1 MQISTD
7 FSTSTLVAIAV
18 TALSLT
24 CALTTFVLY
33 KTYSH
38 EIKRLVSQFYQSI
51 RHLFIPAYIERPG
64 GVFVPN
70 PRLYPVPER
79 TPTPYHYVA
88 DPFREWEGP
97 ITFPPLF
104 ESQSSTR
111 SSHISEQDV
120 GQEGG
125 HIVYEEYET
134 IPSIPDTI
142 LPQEGVDDL
151 TPRGTLT
158 SFLSSP
164 EFPIRE
170 PGIPIVIRS
179 NSETSDEYRP
189 HSPTNSE
196 YERADTPYPSRPTL
210 RRSLTPVPNIRRL
223 AAANR
228 AATAAEEFARLTAR
242 DNELAQLTVDND
254 ELERTIARDRTITQF
269 YQRAS
274 RPQLEEEPAAQSKQN
289 PTVSVL
295 SMSRSGSS
303 DTDSIAPSRSDKSSQ
318 ESLSLRGWRPEPT
331 PDITTPESR
340 ERDYMSIWRSRRA
353 LIPTDPTWTHSE
365 AGQAWMQADPAEQED
380 ILSYSADVQATDLF
394 NKLHPLY
401 PYQTPS
407 PYQSRFPKPA
417 PPRPSPLASHEPRRR
432 RRPASPQIHKQTQG
446 MYLGP
451 GRVQAGSGGAGAGP
465 SEKPSGGGEPVD
477 DDDDDDDKDKG
488 KKPAEPWKPGTGF
501 FKGDP
506 PPGLFSDPVAR
517 DQERWS
523 IPGAP
528 DRFDPSKDPPNPVG
542 AMADD
547 APWIGCK
554 PDLTR
559 KPNPFIGDSDDI
571 DRFIT
576 DCQVYFQVY
585 SAYMWL
591 DSYRVAFAAS
601 YFEGRAKDWWTMQL
615 ADLYSDSR
623 GKYRFPT
630 WYAFKQAVEK
640 KFSDPGVEEK
650 HKVDMYALRMT
661 GTMTAT
667 EYLQE
672 LEKLAKKAKLQ
683 HDTGDRGHMV
693 TALRQ
698 GVPASYTTIIANMGV
713 NIPVGYEQWGERI
726 ILMNEE
732 RQRKQ
737 AFDLMGKMYQPRPTP
752 PPKATPPYA
761 GASKG
766 SSGATT
772 SSADK
777 QTASGTTYGG
787 RGRPMDIDAIKSGNC
802 FRCGK
807 KGHISKN
814 CPQQSWNKGKQ
825 EVRASTTEPSSSK
838 IEEVKDDAG
847 K

>member
-1 MQISTD
+1 MSQTHSESGKAQSPSLPSLNPSPQQGPPSASRTSDKREDTSSMKSTKRSLRSRIPFFRKKGSTTSLPEEPSPPSSPAPSSPSESPEYLSSSGLTAKPVMSTD
-7 FSTSTLVAIAV
+7 PTLPPTPSMNVPTPHTPRDRSSVDPSPPSPTYDELLQQIALLQQRKNLRDSPRETTSSPNLPPTTTSWNEPSSVTAPSLSSTSAQVA
-18 TALSLT
+18 
-24 CALTTFVLY
+24 
-33 KTYSH
+33 H
-38 EIKRLVSQFYQSI
+38 NWRESQRPSI
-51 RHLFIPAYIERPG
+51 GSDRP
-64 GVFVPN
+64 P
-70 PRLYPVPER
+70 PEQR
-79 TPTPYHYVA
+79 PTP
-88 DPFREWEGP
+88 
-97 ITFPPLF
+97 
-104 ESQSSTR
+104 STR
-111 SSHISEQDV
+111 SK
-120 GQEGG
+120 
-125 HIVYEEYET
+125 
-134 IPSIPDTI
+134 
-142 LPQEGVDDL
+142 
-151 TPRGTLT
+151 
-158 SFLSSP
+158 
-164 EFPIRE
+164 
-170 PGIPIVIRS
+170 
-179 NSETSDEYRP
+179 
-189 HSPTNSE
+189 
-196 YERADTPYPSRPTL
+196 
-210 RRSLTPVPNIRRL
+210 
-223 AAANR
+223 
-228 AATAAEEFARLTAR
+228 
-242 DNELAQLTVDND
+242 
-254 ELERTIARDRTITQF
+254 
-269 YQRAS
+269 QRA
-274 RPQLEEEPAAQSKQN
+274 
-289 PTVSVL
+289 TISVL
-295 SMSRSGSS
+295 SMSQSGSS

-318 ESLSLRGWRPEPT
+318 ESLSLHGWRPEPT

-340 ERDYMSIWRSRRA
+340 ERDFMSIWRSRRA
-353 LIPTDPTWTHSE
+353 LIPTEATWTHSE
-365 AGQAWMQADPAEQED
+365 EGQAWMQADPAEQED
-380 ILSYSADVQATDLF
+380 IISYCADVQAVSLF
-394 NKLHPLY
+394 NNLHPLH
-401 PYQTPS
+401 PYKTPE
-407 PYQSRFPKPA
+407 PYRSRFPKPP
-417 PPRPSPLASHEPRRR
+417 PPRPLPLASHEPRRR

-451 GRVQAGSGGAGAGP
+451 GRVQAGSGGAGA
-465 SEKPSGGGEPVD
+465 STSKPMDND
-477 DDDDDDDKDKG
+477 DDDDDDDKKNDG
-488 KKPAEPWKPGTGF
+488 KKPEKPAEPWKPGTGF
-501 FKGDP
+501 FRGDP

-517 DQERWS
+517 DKERWS

-528 DRFDPSKDPPNPVG
+528 NKFDPSQDPPNPVG

-547 APWIGCK
+547 APWLGCK
-554 PDLTR
+554 PDLAR

-585 SAYMWL
+585 SAYLWL

-615 ADLYSDSR
+615 ADLYSNSR

-683 HDTGDRGHMV
+683 NDTGDRGHMV

-737 AFDLMGKMYQPRPTP
+737 AFDLMGKMYQPRSPP
-752 PPKATPPYA
+752 PPKTNPPYA

-777 QTASGTTYGG
+777 TTASGTTYGG
-787 RGRPMDIDAIKSGNC
+787 RGRPMDIDAVKSGNC

-814 CPQQSWNKGKQ
+814 CPLQSWNKGKQ
-825 EVRASTTEPSSSK
+825 EVRASTTEPSGSK